1 MTKDEI
7 IELLKEQ
14 LQLANEQLQQA
25 NTTVSS
31 LTLQVNELI
40 ECWNKLAAVDKV
52 ILFVELICVLRT
64 PIQVVCIRKVIRFS
78 ARLHIS

>member
-1 MTKDEI
+1 MKTDEI

-40 ECWNKLAAVDKV
+40 KRIKSLEELLVQKGIAIDKV
-52 ILFVELICVLRT
+52 NMKVLFLRW
-64 PIQVVCIRKVIRFS
+64 KM
-78 ARLHIS
+78 